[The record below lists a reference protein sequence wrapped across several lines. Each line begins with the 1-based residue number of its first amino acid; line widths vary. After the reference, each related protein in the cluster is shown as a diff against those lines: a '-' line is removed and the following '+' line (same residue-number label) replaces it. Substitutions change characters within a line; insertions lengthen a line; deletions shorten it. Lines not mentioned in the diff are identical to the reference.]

1 MITLAHPAPSV
12 TGLVLLAGS
21 LVVLPVLGYVKL
33 RLAGQL
39 RSRALRGDGVLSSAG
54 AALAAVAL
62 ADLAVDRRWA
72 GGGPTRQPRR

>member
-1 MITLAHPAPSV
+1 MLTAAAYVLARAAWSLITQAHPAPSV

-39 RSRALRGDGVLSSAG
+39 RSRALRRGRCSQLGWGCPGCGG
-54 AALAAVAL
+54 A
-62 ADLAVDRRWA
+62 R
-72 GGGPTRQPRR
+72 